1 MKGMHN
7 KIMFIEFQLTYYIIN
22 EHFTAV
28 HFWLEVDRTD
38 FIVLNYHPVHN

>member
-1 MKGMHN
+1 
-7 KIMFIEFQLTYYIIN
+7 MFIEFQLTIIN

-38 FIVLNYHPVHN
+38 FIVLNYHFVHC